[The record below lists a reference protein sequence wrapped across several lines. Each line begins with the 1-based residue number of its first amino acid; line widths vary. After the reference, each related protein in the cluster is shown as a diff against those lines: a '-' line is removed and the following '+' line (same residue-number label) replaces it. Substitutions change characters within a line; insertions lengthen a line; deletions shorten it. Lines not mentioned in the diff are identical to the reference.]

1 MYVQA
6 LNSQPLFFLTLQ
18 PNTAL
23 FEACCNE
30 KIQQFDD
37 SGSDEEV
44 SFVLGLFYHFNTK
57 KIHPR
62 GKLGWW
68 VLKWGRA
75 FTFIYILKASPSS
88 EQIML

>member
-6 LNSQPLFFLTLQ
+6 LNSQPLFYLTLQ

-44 SFVLGLFYHFNTK
+44 SVCLDSSIIL
-57 KIHPR
+57 
-62 GKLGWW
+62 
-68 VLKWGRA
+68 
-75 FTFIYILKASPSS
+75 ILKKYTPGASWGSGYLNGV
-88 EQIML
+88 EHLHLCTF

>member
-1 MYVQA
+1 MFNSELVLIFETCTGMFIFYLA
-6 LNSQPLFFLTLQ
+6 LILRLVHWIPCSCFTDSLNFFTVQ

-44 SFVLGLFYHFNTK
+44 GANSRVVYC
-57 KIHPR
+57 
-62 GKLGWW
+62 
-68 VLKWGRA
+68 
-75 FTFIYILKASPSS
+75 
-88 EQIML
+88 

>member
-1 MYVQA
+1 MFIFHLVIC
-6 LNSQPLFFLTLQ
+6 FLSIGSHLVDLLRGFSFSAQ

-44 SFVLGLFYHFNTK
+44 SANSRLHSLFANELALNYM
-57 KIHPR
+57 P
-62 GKLGWW
+62 L
-68 VLKWGRA
+68 A
-75 FTFIYILKASPSS
+75 C
-88 EQIML
+88 

>member
-1 MYVQA
+1 MLIFYLV
-6 LNSQPLFFLTLQ
+6 LFILSIGSHVVDLPRAWFLFSVQ

-44 SFVLGLFYHFNTK
+44 SANSRV
-57 KIHPR
+57 IHHLP
-62 GKLGWW
+62 
-68 VLKWGRA
+68 
-75 FTFIYILKASPSS
+75 
-88 EQIML
+88 MN

>member
-1 MYVQA
+1 M
-6 LNSQPLFFLTLQ
+6 LQ

-44 SFVLGLFYHFNTK
+44 SVCLDSSIILILK
-57 KIHPR
+57 KYKR
-62 GKLGWW
+62 GASWSGGYLQGET
-68 VLKWGRA
+68 
-75 FTFIYILKASPSS
+75 FTFIYILKGSPFS
-88 EQIML
+88 EQIRL

>member
-1 MYVQA
+1 MFILY
-6 LNSQPLFFLTLQ
+6 LFLCILSIGSHLFGLLRARFLFSVQ

-44 SFVLGLFYHFNTK
+44 SVNSRVH
-57 KIHPR
+57 
-62 GKLGWW
+62 
-68 VLKWGRA
+68 
-75 FTFIYILKASPSS
+75 SPCTN
-88 EQIML
+88 ELAWNYMPLVCYCP

>member
-1 MYVQA
+1 MNWEFILMNLESF
-6 LNSQPLFFLTLQ
+6 LNNPYNFHPLNCSRNLWDQWLIKSFCYSTQ

-44 SFVLGLFYHFNTK
+44 RPFL
-57 KIHPR
+57 
-62 GKLGWW
+62 
-68 VLKWGRA
+68 
-75 FTFIYILKASPSS
+75 
-88 EQIML
+88 

>member
-1 MYVQA
+1 M
-6 LNSQPLFFLTLQ
+6 LQ

-44 SFVLGLFYHFNTK
+44 SVFLDSSNIL
-57 KIHPR
+57 
-62 GKLGWW
+62 
-68 VLKWGRA
+68 
-75 FTFIYILKASPSS
+75 ILKNTIEGQAGVVGTYGVKH
-88 EQIML
+88 LHLFTL

>member
-1 MYVQA
+1 MSLLPQLVD
-6 LNSQPLFFLTLQ
+6 LMKRFSFSTQ

-44 SFVLGLFYHFNTK
+44 SANSRVVLHVIVQQLTFKNITIVYSK
-57 KIHPR
+57 K
-62 GKLGWW
+62 
-68 VLKWGRA
+68 
-75 FTFIYILKASPSS
+75 
-88 EQIML
+88 

>member
-1 MYVQA
+1 MPLKTDLQA
-6 LNSQPLFFLTLQ
+6 INSSLHVCEGTWHAAFVFSTLQ

-44 SFVLGLFYHFNTK
+44 SVCLDSSIILIQK
-57 KIHPR
+57 K
-62 GKLGWW
+62 
-68 VLKWGRA
+68 
-75 FTFIYILKASPSS
+75 
-88 EQIML
+88 